1 MGLGVLEDHE
11 LEHVP
16 GTAPLNE
23 LGSENFNTNGVD
35 STILKHDPTGQIV
48 LVPQPSDSPN
58 DPYNW
63 SRWKKERFTIAFAFG
78 CGAVGAV
85 GPLLS
90 PAFVELAAEFDIGLS
105 NFVQGV
111 QGGVIVAIAFGSL
124 ICNALAVKYG
134 KRPIY
139 LITTLGLM
147 VTCFWAAAAKSFAS
161 LVAARV
167 IQGFCM
173 GPLEALVPASIADVW
188 FVHERGYRS
197 AIFNLGVLGGINLAA
212 PITGVLI
219 EASSYRVAF
228 YAMGGAFGLALIM
241 IFFWMPETA
250 FVRHGAVNLDTG
262 ANNVMTE
269 LTLTHKMDAAHV
281 ENDEKTAGANTH
293 TPTSSPASPA
303 SPASDKKYTFAQ
315 EMIPWNGYVNHVSLI
330 NTTCRPFVMLAS
342 PAVLW
347 ATLLFTTCISWLVG
361 ISVTLSQ
368 IFSAPPYNF
377 SVTSVGLTNLS
388 SFIASVLATF
398 LAGPLIDGIVR
409 RMSLRNGGTFEP
421 EFRLP
426 IMVSYLLF
434 TATGFFA
441 WGQSAVDLSPWPVPV
456 VVGLGL
462 INFGIQLGTTGVVS
476 YVVDCHRDKS
486 GEAFAAM
493 NFVKNL
499 FAFGLVNYINDWLAT
514 QGTRN
519 VFFVIGGLTIAAS
532 LTTIPMYIWGKRA
545 RSWVYR
551 KGIAGKA

>member
-1 MGLGVLEDHE
+1 MPLGVLEDHE

-23 LGSENFNTNGVD
+23 LGRETFNISGVD
-35 STILKHDPTGQIV
+35 SSILKHDPTGQVV

-63 SRWKKERFTIAFAFG
+63 SRWKKERFTIAFAFS

-90 PAFVELAAEFDIGLS
+90 PAFVELAAEFNISLS
-105 NFVQGV
+105 NFIQGV

-139 LITTLGLM
+139 LVTTIGLM

-188 FVHERGYRS
+188 FVHERGFRS

-212 PITGVLI
+212 PITGGI
-219 EASSYRVAF
+219 IQASNYRVAF
-228 YAMGGAFGLALIM
+228 YAMGGAFGLAFIM

-250 FVRHGAVNLDTG
+250 FVRHGVVNLDTG
-262 ANNVMTE
+262 AKNVMDE
-269 LTLTHKMDAAHV
+269 VTLAHKIDAKHV
-281 ENDEKTAGANTH
+281 EKDEKTAEASTH

-303 SPASDKKYTFAQ
+303 SDKPYTFAQ
-315 EMIPWNGYVNHVSLI
+315 DMMPWNGYVNNVSLI
-330 NTTCRPFVMLAS
+330 NTIFRPFVMLAS

-377 SVTSVGLTNLS
+377 SVTSVGLTNIS
-388 SFIASVLATF
+388 SFVASLLATL

-409 RMSLRNGGTFEP
+409 KMSLRNGGTFEP

-426 IMVSYLLF
+426 IMISYLLF

-441 WGQSAVDLSPWPVPV
+441 WGQSAVALSPWPVPV

-514 QGTRN
+514 QGVRN
-519 VFFVIGGLTIAAS
+519 AFFVIGGLTIAAS